1 MKRFL
6 TILLFVSAAVSASFA
21 QQQAMFTQ
29 YMFNPIAINPA
40 YAGSLEAWT
49 ATAIARTQWTSMP
62 GAPQTQTASV
72 HGPVKY
78 SRASF
83 GAQIIHDQITV
94 SHHYG
99 VYGFY
104 SYYIPLNKKTKL
116 SFGVRGGVS
125 NYRADL
131 SELEVFYP
139 GMDIVQDPSF
149 ASDQYGGWL
158 PNVGLGVYIRNN
170 RWYAGFSVPEIIHN
184 TITTSVESIK
194 GKQER
199 HYFIHG
205 GYVFDLSPDLK
216 IKPNFLV
223 KGVEGAPVQVDLN
236 ANLLIKDIV
245 WIGGSYR
252 WDESFAAILEID
264 FNRQFRLGYSY
275 DFAGRNNLGPFNNG
289 SHEFLISY
297 RFIRDKGVT
306 ITPRYF

>member
-6 TILLFVSAAVSASFA
+6 LTVILISAVICLSQA

-40 YAGSLEAWT
+40 YAGSLDAWT
-49 ATAIARTQWTSMP
+49 GTAIARTQWTNMP
-62 GAPQTQTASV
+62 GAPKTQTVSV

-83 GAQIIHDQITV
+83 GAQVIHDEITV

-104 SYYIPLNKKTKL
+104 SYYIPVNDRTKI
-116 SFGVRGGVS
+116 SFGIRGGVS

-131 SELEVFYP
+131 TELNVYYP
-139 GMDIVQDPSF
+139 EMDVVQDPAF
-149 ASDQYGGWL
+149 ASDDFGGWL
-158 PNVGLGVYIRNN
+158 PNVGLGVYLRSN
-170 RWYAGFSVPEIIHN
+170 RGYIGFSVPEIINN
-184 TITTSVESIK
+184 TINTSVESIQ

-199 HYFIHG
+199 HYFLHG

-216 IKPNFLV
+216 IKPNFLL
-223 KGVEGAPVQVDLN
+223 KGVEGAPLQVDLN
-236 ANLLIKDIV
+236 ANLLIKEIV
-245 WIGGSYR
+245 WVGGSYR

-264 FNRQFRLGYSY
+264 FSRQFRFGYSY
-275 DFAGRNNLGPFNNG
+275 DFPGRNNLGPFNNG